1 MYNQHLNMS
10 KWLNVVIV
18 VLSLILV
25 VNTITLIIVA
35 IFDDQYSVRYSI
47 ILAISGSLEVIII
60 FTLTILTMM
69 SVFQDVKFESKFA
82 WKQKKNFKTF
92 SKNPE
97 ARSTDVRRNFQTIY
111 NNINSKW
118 ANLQNNNGVSYKKP
132 NTKTLYKNAYS
143 NWANKEFDQKNSEYG
158 VPDLKLNSEAQYE
171 NTYSDWATL
180 EYNHKQFIVM
190 KEL

>member
-1 MYNQHLNMS
+1 MT
-10 KWLNVVIV
+10 KWVNVVIV

-60 FTLTILTMM
+60 FALTILTMM

-82 WKQKKNFKTF
+82 WKQKKKFKTF
-92 SKNPE
+92 SENPE

-118 ANLQNNNGVSYKKP
+118 TNSNTINLQNNNGVSYKKP
-132 NTKTLYKNAYS
+132 NTKTVYKNAYS
-143 NWANKEFDQKNSEYG
+143 NWANTETNQKNSKYG
-158 VPDLKLNSEAQYE
+158 VPDLKLNSEAQYQ

-180 EYNHKQFIVM
+180 EYNH
-190 KEL
+190 